1 MMIGRF
7 ERFKCSFG
15 VEGEQLPALKLPLP
29 APLAEMDLP
38 EHGIH
43 NGQLFV
49 SRYVPPLSEICVEM
63 GWLRCGRGS
72 DEVRG
77 IFDAKIDDLY
87 DLLDEQVRR
96 LQSSHPQEKIVRANL
111 RFSTFDTC

>member
-29 APLAEMDLP
+29 APLAEMDFP

-43 NGQLFV
+43 NGHLFV
-49 SRYVPPLSEICVEM
+49 SRYVGPELALRRGLLS
-63 GWLRCGRGS
+63 G
-72 DEVRG
+72 
-77 IFDAKIDDLY
+77 
-87 DLLDEQVRR
+87 
-96 LQSSHPQEKIVRANL
+96 
-111 RFSTFDTC
+111 